1 MVVFLAETE
10 FQVSYC
16 LQQLTEEEM
25 PVRSWYRFVL
35 IVAAIVS
42 LPIAQAAVLMAVRGV
57 VHDPG
62 HRPIAGA
69 TVTLRAANS
78 DFVEDGKTNADGEF
92 TFSAVPLGVYL
103 VTAAQP
109 GFDTE
114 KETITIASNTSP
126 VVHFELAVA
135 TVQQSVTVTT
145 TTSGANVDSITPTTL
160 ISREDIAH
168 TPGASR
174 TNSMAMITDYVPGAY
189 MTHDMLHMR
198 GGHELSWMIDG
209 VNIPN
214 TNIASNVAPQIDPKD
229 IDYLEV
235 DRGSYQSSL
244 GDRTYGIFDVSPRT
258 GFERNRQGELVLI
271 GRQLLPDQRPA

>member
-1 MVVFLAETE
+1 
-10 FQVSYC
+10 
-16 LQQLTEEEM
+16 M

-57 VHDPG
+57 IHDPG

-126 VVHFELAVA
+126 VLHFELAVA

-160 ISREDIAH
+160 ISREDISH

-209 VNIPN
+209 
-214 TNIASNVAPQIDPKD
+214 
-229 IDYLEV
+229 
-235 DRGSYQSSL
+235 
-244 GDRTYGIFDVSPRT
+244 
-258 GFERNRQGELVLI
+258 
-271 GRQLLPDQRPA
+271 